1 MMQKNRPR
9 SSSLFLMELILAILF
24 FSIASTVCVQVFVQS
39 HLLSR
44 KYSALNHA
52 VTLCTSEAET
62 ISASALQTEEGETI
76 TYYDADFSV
85 CDEKDSAYILTVDT
99 KNEDSFLNTHIAMT
113 DTAGELIYELNT
125 THYIP
130 RRISNEER

>member
-1 MMQKNRPR
+1 MR
-9 SSSLFLMELILAILF
+9 
-24 FSIASTVCVQVFVQS
+24 
-39 HLLSR
+39 R
-44 KYSALNHA
+44 KP
-52 VTLCTSEAET
+52 
-62 ISASALQTEEGETI
+62 SALQTEEGETI